1 MEGVV
6 QLVQLTATNTDF
18 NQLCQMLLQYLK
30 VVYKTFEIFFFYFA
44 DCWEYTKVINIDQ
57 NSFWTIHQY
66 PV

>member
-6 QLVQLTATNTDF
+6 QLVQLTATTDF

-30 VVYKTFEIFFFYFA
+30 VVYKTFEIFFLYFA